1 MDDIRYCPH
10 CGTSL
15 ENKVQFGRMRP
26 GCPACGWIFF
36 EDPKVAAVALIKEG
50 NRVLLVRRANEPH
63 RGLWTL
69 PAGFVDAGEDP
80 KAAAVRECLEETGLK
95 IRITELFDVLYGQ
108 EHPRGAHIM
117 IVYHGEIIG
126 GDIQPAD
133 DVDAAAFFDVNDLPE
148 LAFDTTRKI
157 LR

>member
-1 MDDIRYCPH
+1 
-10 CGTSL
+10 
-15 ENKVQFGRMRP
+15 
-26 GCPACGWIFF
+26 
-36 EDPKVAAVALIKEG
+36 
-50 NRVLLVRRANEPH
+50 
-63 RGLWTL
+63 
-69 PAGFVDAGEDP
+69 
-80 KAAAVRECLEETGLK
+80 
-95 IRITELFDVLYGQ
+95 
-108 EHPRGAHIM
+108 M